1 MKKLIFVTLVLIT
14 TLSVSGCEQKTEKR
28 SAPVSKK
35 EVTTEG
41 LPKEGV
47 GKPTTARP
55 SVEHETT
62 RLLYVKE
69 EGILENYK
77 GLSNP
82 LEVTEDNIEKGREIY
97 RTRCSMCHGE
107 KGLGDVPAGRALSPP
122 ASNIAIVAG
131 IPEVTDEY
139 LFWSIS
145 EGGVKLKTLMPSF
158 KDKLSEEDRWRVIL
172 YVRTELK
179 IERK

>member
-28 SAPVSKK
+28 PVPVSKK

-41 LPKEGV
+41 LPKEDI

-55 SVEHETT
+55 PVEHETA
-62 RLLYVKE
+62 RLLYVREKGVE
-69 EGILENYK
+69 DKYK

-82 LEVTEDNIEKGREIY
+82 LEATEDNIKKGKELY

-122 ASNIAIVAG
+122 ASNIAVVAG
-131 IPEVTDEY
+131 ISEVTDAY
-139 LFWSIS
+139 LFWTIS
-145 EGGVKLKTLMPSF
+145 EGGVNLKTLMPSF

-172 YVRTELK
+172 YVRTELDGEK
-179 IERK
+179 K